1 MLDIVLIDDEANWLE
16 LHKAALEE
24 DGHAVRA
31 FQNGEEAIGN
41 MEGQEPDVIVLDIRM
56 NPSGRDM
63 FRLIRRYWPHVPV
76 LICSAYGGYRC
87 DFDFQP
93 ASAFIVKS
101 TDMAPLR
108 GRIQAVMKAV
118 KERKDRQEL
127 GLAPQVDDKGF

>member
-1 MLDIVLIDDEANWLE
+1 MLDIVLIDDEANWLD

-31 FQNGEEAIGN
+31 FQDGEEAIDN
-41 MEGQEPDVIVLDIRM
+41 MEEKEPDVIVLDIRM

-76 LICSAYGGYRC
+76 LICSSYGGYRC

-101 TDMAPLR
+101 TDTAPLR
-108 GRIQAVMKAV
+108 NRVQAVMKAV
-118 KERKDRQEL
+118 QERKERREQ
-127 GLAPQVDDKGF
+127 GLEVQDGF

>member
-1 MLDIVLIDDEANWLE
+1 MLDIVLIDDEASWLE

-31 FQNGEEAIGN
+31 FQNGEEAIDN
-41 MEGQEPDVIVLDIRM
+41 MEEKEPDVVVLDIRM

-63 FRLIRRYWPHVPV
+63 FRLIRRYWPRVPV
-76 LICSAYGGYRC
+76 LICSSYGGYRC

-93 ASAFIVKS
+93 ASGFIVKS

-108 GRIQAVMKAV
+108 DRIQAVMKAV
-118 KERKDRQEL
+118 KERKERQEL
-127 GLAPQVDDKGF
+127 GLGDKVDDKSF